1 MQSKEYSKN
10 IKHEIEKEKD
20 RKENLTKRVKQ
31 LENQIDGLLKE
42 SLSLLKV
49 SVDFGCGSVSIADIL
64 PHIFATYVPPQLMSR
79 HTCSMSFELA
89 YLVQQSTFANNLS
102 FFAYLC
108 ICKAYLYDIVNRHL

>member
-49 SVDFGCGSVSIADIL
+49 SVDFGCGN
-64 PHIFATYVPPQLMSR
+64 IFATYVPPQLMSC
-79 HTCSMSFELA
+79 HTCSMSFQHA
-89 YLVQQSTFANNLS
+89 
-102 FFAYLC
+102 
-108 ICKAYLYDIVNRHL
+108 